1 MKINAAQVHDQNQTS
16 FSHSAQNFF
25 WYLRV
30 EVAEE
35 TQEKT
40 VNRGEAPLPETRK
53 ASTIVCLSA
62 LLRNSRSP
70 PVTRAN

>member
-16 FSHSAQNFF
+16 FSRSAQNFF

-30 EVAEE
+30 KAAEE

-40 VNRGEAPLPETRK
+40 VNRGEAPIPETRK
-53 ASTIVCLSA
+53 PVRLFVF
-62 LLRNSRSP
+62 LLC
-70 PVTRAN
+70 